1 MNIGTIWKLNS
12 IRCRKALRTRGQ
24 GVLVVLI
31 ALGLLALSLPLQAG
45 PKYDANVFGAPVSAA
60 DGTTIAM
67 IGQIQFELA
76 PGKSASGG
84 GTFDIGGGAITGNWH
99 ATQLEGFHV
108 KGRCGDYP
116 DCLAAG
122 VPPDFTAGKGS
133 FKISLEGIGTARFI
147 MWCRLPGIPLPKF
160 SAFPES
166 YRVDIG
172 SLHFDSQDLAGN
184 FFELKP

>member
-12 IRCRKALRTRGQ
+12 IRCRKALRTGGQ

-45 PKYDANVFGAPVSAA
+45 SKYDANVFGTPVSAA

-67 IGQIQFELA
+67 SGQIQFELA

-99 ATQLEGFHV
+99 ATQLEGFLV

-122 VPPDFTAGKGS
+122 VPPDFTAGKGT
-133 FKISLEGIGTARFI
+133 FKISLEGIGPARFI
-147 MWCRLPGIPLPKF
+147 MWCRLPGIPLPQF